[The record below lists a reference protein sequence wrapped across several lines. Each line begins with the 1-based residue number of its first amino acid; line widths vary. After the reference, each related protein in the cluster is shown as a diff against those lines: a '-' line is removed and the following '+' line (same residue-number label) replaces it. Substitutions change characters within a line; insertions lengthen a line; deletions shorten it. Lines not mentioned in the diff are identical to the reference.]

1 MRRLKQCMCV
11 KPRQTVL
18 HAFIVEKICQT
29 FERYGINVLTCI
41 DRCTLFDM
49 LCLCAYMESL
59 VAKLF
64 WPRIVQGTEWS
75 QFLRAFYKGWFR
87 NQNLSKS
94 KLWSPS
100 PIALVMSLS
109 SGWEWIISS
118 VPCPAPWTPALQACQ
133 SELSQ
138 TDTHRDTVTY
148 TKTHINPEA
157 HHTERTDALV
167 VVQSLLR
174 IFLSCIKKE
183 STHMEKM
190 VCKENQFVRILVWN
204 ILGLV

>member
-11 KPRQTVL
+11 KPRQTV
-18 HAFIVEKICQT
+18 KICQT
-29 FERYGINVLTCI
+29 FERYGINVFTCI
-41 DRCTLFDM
+41 DRWTLFEKLYLACDV
-49 LCLCAYMESL
+49 CVPAWSL

-64 WPRIVQGTEWS
+64 WPRIVWELNDHRFS
-75 QFLRAFYKGWFR
+75 KPFRRAGLVTKTC
-87 NQNLSKS
+87 QNLNSDP
-94 KLWSPS
+94 PS

-118 VPCPAPWTPALQACQ
+118 VPCPAPWTPALQTCQ

-167 VVQSLLR
+167 VV
-174 IFLSCIKKE
+174 
-183 STHMEKM
+183 
-190 VCKENQFVRILVWN
+190 
-204 ILGLV
+204 